1 MYKMWT
7 NKIQPHTTTL
17 PPLWTPRNR
26 ESMIEITVKITDLE
40 VARKLLRDL
49 SKHQEGKNN
58 QTLLIHPEGPA
69 TEKQLAF
76 METLGIPV
84 PDGCTKQQAHDM
96 IEKHKENN
104 Q

>member
-1 MYKMWT
+1 
-7 NKIQPHTTTL
+7 
-17 PPLWTPRNR
+17 
-26 ESMIEITVKITDLE
+26 MIEVTLKITDIE

-49 SKHQEGKNN
+49 STHQEGKNN
-58 QTLLIHPEGPA
+58 QTLLINPEGPA

-76 METLGIPV
+76 METLGIPI
-84 PDGCTKQQAHDM
+84 PDECTKQQAHDM